1 MKYLYLFIFLIFI
14 GCNSKTVISL
24 KSYECSLNISK
35 RDFDKKTIKNED
47 FDAVILINNHQEELF
62 FTPNII
68 DLYPIMDDSTYN
80 QEIHKFSLLG
90 KDEIEGIYNEKYWKQ
105 IRNNDYSSFGYQKVL
120 LENKIKFD
128 SILNQITCKKIRW

>member
-14 GCNSKTVISL
+14 GCNSKTIISL

-90 KDEIEGIYNEKYWKQ
+90 KDLTK
-105 IRNNDYSSFGYQKVL
+105 L
-120 LENKIKFD
+120 L
-128 SILNQITCKKIRW
+128 Q